1 MKPTSLET
9 SSAPLLSRCISMPVD
24 ISGLG
29 HQVELGEAIKYHLFT
44 YFCLQWVFVAV
55 QGGSSS
61 LWCTGFSCSGISY
74 CKAWALECAL
84 SRCGARAYLLGGMW
98 DLPGGIVTGVP
109 CIGRRV
115 LNHWV
120 TREVHLP
127 PSLDFSHPRSRN
139 IAGISH
145 VFFFLWVLVEMVLSH
160 CTEKGCKG

>member
-98 DLPGGIVTGVP
+98 DLPGGIVQVSPALAGGFLTTGSP
-109 CIGRRV
+109 GKSTCLPV
-115 LNHWV
+115 LIFLIH
-120 TREVHLP
+120 EV
-127 PSLDFSHPRSRN
+127 
-139 IAGISH
+139 GILRAFLMS
-145 VFFFLWVLVEMVLSH
+145 FFFLWVLVEMVLSH